1 MFLRIF
7 VYFGEENEIMNDF
20 EKKKFK
26 RKLYK
31 IWLNIYMLGFGIWLF
46 YFEMG
51 FENLLVFEGK

>member
-31 IWLNIYMLGFGIWLF
+31 IWWNIYMLSFGIWLF

-51 FENLLVFEGK
+51 FENLLVSF